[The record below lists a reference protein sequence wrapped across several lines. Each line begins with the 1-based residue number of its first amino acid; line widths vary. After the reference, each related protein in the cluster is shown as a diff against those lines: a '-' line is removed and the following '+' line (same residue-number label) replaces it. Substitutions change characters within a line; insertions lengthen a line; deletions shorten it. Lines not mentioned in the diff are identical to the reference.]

1 MADKTDDM
9 MKQTAKEL
17 SDAGLLRMYNS
28 EQKSIAEGNNTPYH
42 QRRMQATE
50 EELQAR
56 LDSYSQLESFELG
69 DLDNIIA
76 MASAVGLFSENAK
89 LAQEVLAK
97 AQAQKASLTPEQL
110 NEAALEA
117 MMKDSSYNKNDLDV
131 ALDAG
136 TQYNQEIS
144 GAKQQ
149 TTENVQPETKED
161 GPYRSHFDEVVDDAT
176 RQRLDSEARQL
187 NRAQSRIT
195 PLSYEMY
202 NNINDSEKLQL
213 NDHLKINYL
222 EMSPEARTEHS
233 AMIDKYNEEHAG
245 SNKAEE
251 LGSFDQIQWGKRLI
265 PAQVQAKDGSTT
277 YVCVES
283 AEIPLSDGNKIR
295 VVKEENGQYS
305 YTVLDKDDKVI
316 STEYGLDPNAII
328 GKLHEHPE
336 LANMSAELD
345 NVQAAQSGIEI
356 VEHPAETEGLTP
368 SDDQILTEMEN
379 LPEDKEE
386 LRQFDLENGIE
397 AVTQEQLEANDK
409 ILDNIQDPLAIDKDG
424 KLINPE
430 FAQEVQALNNLTI
443 TDDNGKDLSQEDQN
457 SARLDLIAAA
467 QLEAETEA
475 RACGNGNEE
484 EVKKLYNERFKEALQ
499 RNIVAAAF
507 ASSFQAGM
515 SDEQMRARF
524 QEAVNN
530 PQKTSLSAVRAV
542 TNHSSAKSE
551 KIVDRLKAKF
561 KSIPVVQKME
571 NKIKAF
577 DATMTEK
584 YGKKW
589 EVGKRFAKAALKS
602 AKNVAIYSLIGG
614 LSSAAAPYAF
624 AALAV
629 KSGYDA
635 VKSLQKEAKK
645 NNMSF
650 WQFAKANKGKVALA
664 FTTTGLSLAGS
675 ALGLSAGS
683 GMMGAE
689 AASKIQPA
697 LRTASRVLAVGS
709 KAAPA
714 VWHSF
719 KAAYKRF
726 KGDKEG
732 AKDELKLAKES
743 WTQTAEAAI
752 GIFVG
757 MEVGDKIAESRAA
770 AAENQPQS
778 ETPTASDNMQMSPA
792 EMAQTLEQMGLN
804 PDIVDSMSP
813 QAMQQYIMTHPEDYQ
828 AAQMM
833 MQDKDGD
840 GIADAIDPDH
850 GQGWATANETQL
862 DRLMDADPAKVNALL
877 NDGQWHSSAEL
888 KEMMENGQ
896 FNDEQLK
903 GIHELA
909 TREFDENG
917 HIIDPE
923 LREYYENLAREAAA
937 REAAQEELMQS
948 EEPLNNVKDQEPVYY
963 QPEMT
968 PEEQRAY
975 DEILNLISR
984 GEDMTNPE
992 VRASV
997 EGLAQIHLQDIKEAI
1012 ARGDNLAI
1020 AEKIAA
1026 LHNQGE
1032 DQEIALATRENEEDS
1047 RRLRNAKEDVL
1058 EAKSKLDAAR
1068 EALAQDPDN
1077 EKLQKEVEKLEKKF
1091 NKESLDLE
1099 QRDIKE
1105 SASEVKDQL
1114 KQDERAYKDIDKS
1127 YQTIQQ
1133 NFGLTE
1139 EQVNQGLAAMGIDIN
1154 NLPQDTSSL
1163 SEDAQKLITAHNMY
1177 EQVHQNEEDLKSRI
1191 AVNRVLLDDLENL
1204 EEQSKADEKDVKRGQ
1219 GLSAEAE
1226 ERLPGHSNIENSEI
1240 LASVQEMISPSR
1252 EAEQPQVMQE
1262 AEMRVAGVDPEP
1274 TVYKPE
1280 EKGIEDVEVIHESDI
1295 QRVDSRIGEITY
1307 HLDEK
1312 GNYNVGGNISVAKDM
1327 TSYNMLQSGMMQKD
1341 MAENPDMEMTNAY
1354 QTKLQMKSMEV
1365 MLRNEIYTDLQNRLN
1380 LGEEVPGAQEFMQ
1393 KHEEELRNLGLSRDE
1408 HGGIGRIADE
1418 QQRTTQQTEERP
1430 VERAVE
1436 NENKVEE
1443 KPVEKEEKVEEK
1455 PVEKSEEKIMTGA
1468 LSYGFTAEGDLNFN
1482 GNVAINEDSEAY
1494 KVAKEA
1500 IMASNNKNDAIF
1512 GSMFQN
1518 DETGAEL
1525 DTHNLVIANEV
1536 YSNLQQQEAEGT
1548 VLSAEEKMFIHKH
1561 EQKLA
1566 DLGLGRDENG
1576 NICKAENAPQQTAEK
1591 PVEKEEKTQEVDSSR
1606 KAQEDRIRQ
1615 VAQIYGKRNGLEG
1628 EALQEFIDKEVKEHM
1643 PQEQQSTPEPVVAEA
1658 PERHTIESKMGV
1670 VSYSIDKDGTLEI
1683 NRGLSQYSGSK
1694 EDRIIH
1700 AELTN
1705 DILDHKYGED
1715 RETTTRVQ
1723 RMSSEN
1729 KATVAM
1735 GYQMVYEDI
1744 HHRLEQGET
1753 IPGADKALQLIDKH
1767 LETMGLKLDE
1777 KGELTATDNKSDT
1790 KAYKELK
1797 GIEDEKRNIFQK
1809 IFKGR
1814 GSR

>member
-1 MADKTDDM
+1 MAEMTLEEAQNKVFDVEK
-9 MKQTAKEL
+9 L
-17 SDAGLLRMYNS
+17 SDAEILRMNKLL
-28 EQKSIAEGNNTPYH
+28 QAESSKEG
-42 QRRMQATE
+42 ATE
-50 EELQAR
+50 DDKTATGIVVSEMRTR
-56 LDSYSQLESFELG
+56 LEAYSQLESFELG
-69 DLDNIIA
+69 DLDNVIA
-76 MASAVGLFSENAK
+76 MAGAVGMFSEEAK

-117 MMKDSSYNKNDLDV
+117 MLKDPSY
-131 ALDAG
+131 
-136 TQYNQEIS
+136 S
-144 GAKQQ
+144 
-149 TTENVQPETKED
+149 KED
-161 GPYRSHFDEVVDDAT
+161 IAIAASANAEYRQEMDQNKEQEANKTSHKSHHDQVMEDVD
-176 RQRLDSEARQL
+176 QQLLDLAARQA

-195 PLSYEMY
+195 P
-202 NNINDSEKLQL
+202 
-213 NDHLKINYL
+213 
-222 EMSPEARTEHS
+222 
-233 AMIDKYNEEHAG
+233 
-245 SNKAEE
+245 
-251 LGSFDQIQWGKRLI
+251 
-265 PAQVQAKDGSTT
+265 
-277 YVCVES
+277 
-283 AEIPLSDGNKIR
+283 SDN
-295 VVKEENGQYS
+295 
-305 YTVLDKDDKVI
+305 
-316 STEYGLDPNAII
+316 
-328 GKLHEHPE
+328 
-336 LANMSAELD
+336 
-345 NVQAAQSGIEI
+345 
-356 VEHPAETEGLTP
+356 
-368 SDDQILTEMEN
+368 QILTEMEN

-397 AVTQEQLEANDK
+397 TVTQKQLESNDK
-409 ILDNIQDPLAIDKDG
+409 ILDNVQNPLAVDKDG

-635 VKSLQKEAKK
+635 VQSLQKEAKK

-697 LRTASRVLAVGS
+697 LRTASRVLAVGG
-709 KAAPA
+709 KAVPA
-714 VWHSF
+714 FW
-719 KAAYKRF
+719 KTATAAYKRMR
-726 KGDKEG
+726 GDKEG
-732 AKDELKLAKES
+732 AKADWKQAKES
-743 WTQTAEAAI
+743 WVQTTEAAI

-778 ETPTASDNMQMSPA
+778 ETPTASENQPQSETPTASDN
-792 EMAQTLEQMGLN
+792 
-804 PDIVDSMSP
+804 
-813 QAMQQYIMTHPEDYQ
+813 
-828 AAQMM
+828 

-840 GIADAIDPDH
+840 GIDDALDVDH

-877 NDGQWHSSAEL
+877 NDGQWHSSADL

-896 FNDEQLK
+896 FSDEQLK

-917 HIIDPE
+917 HIIDDD
-923 LREYYENLAREAAA
+923 LKAYYENLAREAAA

-948 EEPLNNVKDQEPVYY
+948 EEPLSNVKDQEPVYY
-963 QPEMT
+963 QPEGQQMT

-1280 EKGIEDVEVIHESDI
+1280 EREVEQPQVMQEAEMRVAGVDPEPTVYKPEEREVEQPQVMQEAEMRVAGVDPEPTVYKPEEKGIEDVEVIHESDI
-1295 QRVDSRIGEITY
+1295 QKVESRIGEITY
-1307 HLDEK
+1307 HLDEN

-1327 TSYNMLQSGMMQKD
+1327 TSYNALQSGMMQKD

-1365 MLRNEIYTDLQNRLN
+1365 MFRNEIYTDLQNRLN

-1430 VERAVE
+1430 VERPVTKE
-1436 NENKVEE
+1436 EKVEEQPAE
-1443 KPVEKEEKVEEK
+1443 KPVEKEEKVEEQPVEK
-1455 PVEKSEEKIMTGA
+1455 PVEKEEKIFSGA
-1468 LSYGFTAEGDLNFN
+1468 LKGDLNIS

-1518 DETGAEL
+1518 DEIGAEL
-1525 DTHNLVIANEV
+1525 DTHNLVVANEV

-1548 VLSAEEKMFIHKH
+1548 ALSAEEKMFIHKH

-1576 NICKAENAPQQTAEK
+1576 NICKATAEKEVEK
-1591 PVEKEEKTQEVDSSR
+1591 PVEKEGKEDAAQ
-1606 KAQEDRIRQ
+1606 KAAEARIRQ

-1628 EALQEFIDKEVKEHM
+1628 EALQEFIDKQVKEHM
-1643 PQEQQSTPEPVVAEA
+1643 PQEQVVTEA
-1658 PERHTIESKMGV
+1658 PKRHTIESKMG
-1670 VSYSIDKDGTLEI
+1670 
-1683 NRGLSQYSGSK
+1683 
-1694 EDRIIH
+1694 
-1700 AELTN
+1700 
-1705 DILDHKYGED
+1705 
-1715 RETTTRVQ
+1715 
-1723 RMSSEN
+1723 
-1729 KATVAM
+1729 
-1735 GYQMVYEDI
+1735 
-1744 HHRLEQGET
+1744 
-1753 IPGADKALQLIDKH
+1753 
-1767 LETMGLKLDE
+1767 
-1777 KGELTATDNKSDT
+1777 
-1790 KAYKELK
+1790 
-1797 GIEDEKRNIFQK
+1797 IEDEKKNIFQK
-1809 IFKGR
+1809 IFKGIDR
-1814 GSR
+1814 

>member
-1 MADKTDDM
+1 MAEMTLEEAQNKVFDVEK
-9 MKQTAKEL
+9 L
-17 SDAGLLRMYNS
+17 SDAEILRMNKLL
-28 EQKSIAEGNNTPYH
+28 QAESSKEG
-42 QRRMQATE
+42 ATE
-50 EELQAR
+50 DDKTATGIVVSEMRTR
-56 LDSYSQLESFELG
+56 LEAYSQLESFELG
-69 DLDNIIA
+69 DLDNVIA
-76 MASAVGLFSENAK
+76 MAGAVGMFSEEAK

-117 MMKDSSYNKNDLDV
+117 MLKDPSY
-131 ALDAG
+131 
-136 TQYNQEIS
+136 S
-144 GAKQQ
+144 
-149 TTENVQPETKED
+149 KED
-161 GPYRSHFDEVVDDAT
+161 IAIAASANAEYRQEMDQNKEQEANKTSHKSHHDQVMEDVD
-176 RQRLDSEARQL
+176 QQLLDLAARQA

-195 PLSYEMY
+195 P
-202 NNINDSEKLQL
+202 
-213 NDHLKINYL
+213 
-222 EMSPEARTEHS
+222 
-233 AMIDKYNEEHAG
+233 
-245 SNKAEE
+245 
-251 LGSFDQIQWGKRLI
+251 
-265 PAQVQAKDGSTT
+265 
-277 YVCVES
+277 
-283 AEIPLSDGNKIR
+283 SDN
-295 VVKEENGQYS
+295 
-305 YTVLDKDDKVI
+305 
-316 STEYGLDPNAII
+316 
-328 GKLHEHPE
+328 
-336 LANMSAELD
+336 
-345 NVQAAQSGIEI
+345 
-356 VEHPAETEGLTP
+356 
-368 SDDQILTEMEN
+368 QILTEMEN

-409 ILDNIQDPLAIDKDG
+409 ILDNIQDPLAVDKDG

-697 LRTASRVLAVGS
+697 LRTASRVLAVGG
-709 KAAPA
+709 KAVPA
-714 VWHSF
+714 FW
-719 KAAYKRF
+719 KTATAAYKRMR
-726 KGDKEG
+726 GDKEG
-732 AKDELKLAKES
+732 AKADWKQAKES
-743 WTQTAEAAI
+743 WVQTTEAAI

-778 ETPTASDNMQMSPA
+778 ETPTASDNMQ
-792 EMAQTLEQMGLN
+792 
-804 PDIVDSMSP
+804 
-813 QAMQQYIMTHPEDYQ
+813 
-828 AAQMM
+828 
-833 MQDKDGD
+833 DKDGD
-840 GIADAIDPDH
+840 GIDDALDVDH

-877 NDGQWHSSAEL
+877 NDGQWHSSADL
-888 KEMMENGQ
+888 KEMMEKGQ
-896 FNDEQLK
+896 FSDEQLK

-917 HIIDPE
+917 HIIDDD
-923 LREYYENLAREAAA
+923 LKAYYENLAREAAA

-948 EEPLNNVKDQEPVYY
+948 EEPLSNVKDQEPVYY
-963 QPEMT
+963 QPEGQQMT

-1295 QRVDSRIGEITY
+1295 QKVESRIGEITY
-1307 HLDEK
+1307 HLDEN

-1327 TSYNMLQSGMMQKD
+1327 TSYNALQSGMMQKD

-1365 MLRNEIYTDLQNRLN
+1365 MFRNEIYTDLQNRLN

-1430 VERAVE
+1430 VERPVTKE
-1436 NENKVEE
+1436 EKVEEQPAE
-1443 KPVEKEEKVEEK
+1443 KPVEKEEKVEEQPVEK
-1455 PVEKSEEKIMTGA
+1455 PVEKEEKIFSGA
-1468 LSYGFTAEGDLNFN
+1468 LNYGFTAEGDLNIS

-1518 DETGAEL
+1518 DEIGAEL
-1525 DTHNLVIANEV
+1525 DTHNLVVANEV

-1548 VLSAEEKMFIHKH
+1548 ALSAEEKMFIHKH

-1576 NICKAENAPQQTAEK
+1576 NICKAENVPQQTAEK
-1591 PVEKEEKTQEVDSSR
+1591 EVEKPVEKEGKEDAAQ
-1606 KAQEDRIRQ
+1606 KAAEARIRQ

-1628 EALQEFIDKEVKEHM
+1628 EALQEFIDKQVKEHM
-1643 PQEQQSTPEPVVAEA
+1643 PQEQVVTEA
-1658 PERHTIESKMGV
+1658 PKRHTIESKMG
-1670 VSYSIDKDGTLEI
+1670 
-1683 NRGLSQYSGSK
+1683 
-1694 EDRIIH
+1694 
-1700 AELTN
+1700 
-1705 DILDHKYGED
+1705 
-1715 RETTTRVQ
+1715 
-1723 RMSSEN
+1723 
-1729 KATVAM
+1729 
-1735 GYQMVYEDI
+1735 
-1744 HHRLEQGET
+1744 
-1753 IPGADKALQLIDKH
+1753 
-1767 LETMGLKLDE
+1767 
-1777 KGELTATDNKSDT
+1777 
-1790 KAYKELK
+1790 
-1797 GIEDEKRNIFQK
+1797 IEDEKKNIFQK
-1809 IFKGR
+1809 IFKGIDR
-1814 GSR
+1814 

>member
-1 MADKTDDM
+1 MAEMTLEEAQNKVFDVEK
-9 MKQTAKEL
+9 L
-17 SDAGLLRMYNS
+17 SDAEILRMNKLL
-28 EQKSIAEGNNTPYH
+28 QAESSKEG
-42 QRRMQATE
+42 ATE
-50 EELQAR
+50 DDKTATGIVVSEMRTR
-56 LDSYSQLESFELG
+56 LEAYSQLESFELG
-69 DLDNIIA
+69 DLDNVIA
-76 MASAVGLFSENAK
+76 MAGAVGMFSEEAK

-117 MMKDSSYNKNDLDV
+117 MLKDPSY
-131 ALDAG
+131 
-136 TQYNQEIS
+136 S
-144 GAKQQ
+144 
-149 TTENVQPETKED
+149 KED
-161 GPYRSHFDEVVDDAT
+161 IAIAASANAEYRQEMDQNKEQEANKTSHKSHHDQVMEDVD
-176 RQRLDSEARQL
+176 QQLLDLAARQA

-195 PLSYEMY
+195 P
-202 NNINDSEKLQL
+202 
-213 NDHLKINYL
+213 
-222 EMSPEARTEHS
+222 
-233 AMIDKYNEEHAG
+233 
-245 SNKAEE
+245 
-251 LGSFDQIQWGKRLI
+251 
-265 PAQVQAKDGSTT
+265 
-277 YVCVES
+277 
-283 AEIPLSDGNKIR
+283 SDN
-295 VVKEENGQYS
+295 
-305 YTVLDKDDKVI
+305 
-316 STEYGLDPNAII
+316 
-328 GKLHEHPE
+328 
-336 LANMSAELD
+336 
-345 NVQAAQSGIEI
+345 
-356 VEHPAETEGLTP
+356 
-368 SDDQILTEMEN
+368 QILTEMEN

-397 AVTQEQLEANDK
+397 TVTQKQLESNDK
-409 ILDNIQDPLAIDKDG
+409 ILDNVQNPLAVDKDG

-635 VKSLQKEAKK
+635 VQSLQKEAKK

-697 LRTASRVLAVGS
+697 LRTASRVLAVGG
-709 KAAPA
+709 KAVPA
-714 VWHSF
+714 FW
-719 KAAYKRF
+719 KTATAAYKRMR
-726 KGDKEG
+726 GDKEG
-732 AKDELKLAKES
+732 AKADWKQAKES
-743 WTQTAEAAI
+743 WVQTTEAAI

-778 ETPTASDNMQMSPA
+778 ETPTASENQPQSETPTASDN
-792 EMAQTLEQMGLN
+792 
-804 PDIVDSMSP
+804 
-813 QAMQQYIMTHPEDYQ
+813 
-828 AAQMM
+828 

-840 GIADAIDPDH
+840 GIDDALDVDH

-877 NDGQWHSSAEL
+877 NDGQWHSSADL

-896 FNDEQLK
+896 FSDEQLK

-917 HIIDPE
+917 HIIDDD
-923 LREYYENLAREAAA
+923 LKAYYENLAREAAA

-948 EEPLNNVKDQEPVYY
+948 EEPLSNVKDQEPVYY
-963 QPEMT
+963 QPEGQQMT

-1280 EKGIEDVEVIHESDI
+1280 EREVEQPQVMQEAEMRVAGVDPEPTVYKPEEKEVEQPQVMQEAEMRVAGVDPEPTVYKPEEKGIEDVEVIHESDI
-1295 QRVDSRIGEITY
+1295 QKVESRIGEITY
-1307 HLDEK
+1307 HLDEN

-1327 TSYNMLQSGMMQKD
+1327 TSYNALQSGMMQKD

-1365 MLRNEIYTDLQNRLN
+1365 MFRNEIYTDLQNRLN

-1430 VERAVE
+1430 VERPVTKE
-1436 NENKVEE
+1436 EKVEEQPAE
-1443 KPVEKEEKVEEK
+1443 KPVEKEEKVEEQPVEK
-1455 PVEKSEEKIMTGA
+1455 PVEKEEKIFSGA
-1468 LSYGFTAEGDLNFN
+1468 LNYGFTAEGDLNIS
-1482 GNVAINEDSEAY
+1482 GNVTINEDSEAY

-1518 DETGAEL
+1518 DEIGAEL
-1525 DTHNLVIANEV
+1525 DTHNLVVANEV

-1548 VLSAEEKMFIHKH
+1548 ALSAEEKMFIHKH

-1576 NICKAENAPQQTAEK
+1576 NICKAENVPQQTAEK
-1591 PVEKEEKTQEVDSSR
+1591 EVEKPVEKEGKEDAAQ
-1606 KAQEDRIRQ
+1606 KAAETRIRQ

-1628 EALQEFIDKEVKEHM
+1628 EALQEFIDKQVKEHM
-1643 PQEQQSTPEPVVAEA
+1643 PQEQVVTEA
-1658 PERHTIESKMGV
+1658 PKRHTIESKMG
-1670 VSYSIDKDGTLEI
+1670 
-1683 NRGLSQYSGSK
+1683 
-1694 EDRIIH
+1694 
-1700 AELTN
+1700 
-1705 DILDHKYGED
+1705 
-1715 RETTTRVQ
+1715 
-1723 RMSSEN
+1723 
-1729 KATVAM
+1729 
-1735 GYQMVYEDI
+1735 
-1744 HHRLEQGET
+1744 
-1753 IPGADKALQLIDKH
+1753 
-1767 LETMGLKLDE
+1767 
-1777 KGELTATDNKSDT
+1777 
-1790 KAYKELK
+1790 
-1797 GIEDEKRNIFQK
+1797 IEDEKKNIFQK
-1809 IFKGR
+1809 IFKGIDR
-1814 GSR
+1814 

>member
-1 MADKTDDM
+1 MAEMTLEEAQNKVFDVEK
-9 MKQTAKEL
+9 L
-17 SDAGLLRMYNS
+17 SDAEILRMNKLL
-28 EQKSIAEGNNTPYH
+28 QAESSKEG
-42 QRRMQATE
+42 ATE
-50 EELQAR
+50 DDKTATGIVVSEMRTR
-56 LDSYSQLESFELG
+56 LEAYSQLESFELG
-69 DLDNIIA
+69 DLDNVIA
-76 MASAVGLFSENAK
+76 MAGAVGMFSEEAK

-117 MMKDSSYNKNDLDV
+117 MLKDPSY
-131 ALDAG
+131 
-136 TQYNQEIS
+136 S
-144 GAKQQ
+144 
-149 TTENVQPETKED
+149 KED
-161 GPYRSHFDEVVDDAT
+161 IAIAASANAEYRQEMDQNKEQEANKTSHKSHHDQVMEDVD
-176 RQRLDSEARQL
+176 QQLLDLAARQA

-195 PLSYEMY
+195 P
-202 NNINDSEKLQL
+202 
-213 NDHLKINYL
+213 
-222 EMSPEARTEHS
+222 
-233 AMIDKYNEEHAG
+233 
-245 SNKAEE
+245 
-251 LGSFDQIQWGKRLI
+251 
-265 PAQVQAKDGSTT
+265 
-277 YVCVES
+277 
-283 AEIPLSDGNKIR
+283 SDN
-295 VVKEENGQYS
+295 
-305 YTVLDKDDKVI
+305 
-316 STEYGLDPNAII
+316 
-328 GKLHEHPE
+328 
-336 LANMSAELD
+336 
-345 NVQAAQSGIEI
+345 
-356 VEHPAETEGLTP
+356 
-368 SDDQILTEMEN
+368 QILTEMEN

-397 AVTQEQLEANDK
+397 TVTQKQLESNDK
-409 ILDNIQDPLAIDKDG
+409 ILDNVQNPLAVDKDG

-635 VKSLQKEAKK
+635 VQSLQKEAKK

-697 LRTASRVLAVGS
+697 LRTASRVLAVGG
-709 KAAPA
+709 KAVPA
-714 VWHSF
+714 FW
-719 KAAYKRF
+719 KTATAAYKRMR
-726 KGDKEG
+726 GDKEG
-732 AKDELKLAKES
+732 AKADWKQAKES
-743 WTQTAEAAI
+743 WVQTTEAAI

-778 ETPTASDNMQMSPA
+778 ETPTASENQPQSETPTASENQPQSETPTASDN
-792 EMAQTLEQMGLN
+792 
-804 PDIVDSMSP
+804 
-813 QAMQQYIMTHPEDYQ
+813 
-828 AAQMM
+828 

-840 GIADAIDPDH
+840 GIDDALDVDH

-877 NDGQWHSSAEL
+877 NDGQWHSSADL
-888 KEMMENGQ
+888 KEMMEKGQ
-896 FNDEQLK
+896 FSDEQLK

-917 HIIDPE
+917 HIIDDD
-923 LREYYENLAREAAA
+923 LKAYYENLAREAAA

-948 EEPLNNVKDQEPVYY
+948 EEPLSNVKDQEPVYY
-963 QPEMT
+963 QPEGQQMT

-1280 EKGIEDVEVIHESDI
+1280 EREVEQPQVMQEAEMRVAGVDPEPTVYKPEEKGIEDVEVIHESDI
-1295 QRVDSRIGEITY
+1295 QKVESRIGEITY
-1307 HLDEK
+1307 HLDEN

-1327 TSYNMLQSGMMQKD
+1327 TSYNALQSGMMQKD

-1430 VERAVE
+1430 VERPVTKE
-1436 NENKVEE
+1436 EKVEEQPVE
-1443 KPVEKEEKVEEK
+1443 KPVEKEEKIF
-1455 PVEKSEEKIMTGA
+1455 SGA
-1468 LSYGFTAEGDLNFN
+1468 LNYGFTAEGDLNIS

-1518 DETGAEL
+1518 DEIGAEL
-1525 DTHNLVIANEV
+1525 DTHNLVVANEV

-1548 VLSAEEKMFIHKH
+1548 ALSAEEKMFIHKH

-1576 NICKAENAPQQTAEK
+1576 NICKAENVPQQTAEKVEEKPAEK
-1591 PVEKEEKTQEVDSSR
+1591 PVEKEEKVEEQPVEKPVEKEEKIFSGALNYGFTAEGDLNISGNVAINEDSEAYKVAKEAIMASNNKNDAIFGSMFQNDEIGAELDTHNLVVANEVYSNLQQQEAEGTALSAEEKMFIHKHEQKLADLGLGR
-1606 KAQEDRIRQ
+1606 DENGNICKAEDVPQQTAEKVEEKPAEKPVEKEGKEDAAQKAAEARIRQ

-1628 EALQEFIDKEVKEHM
+1628 EALQEFIDKQVKEHM
-1643 PQEQQSTPEPVVAEA
+1643 PQEQVVTEA
-1658 PERHTIESKMGV
+1658 PKRHTIESKMG
-1670 VSYSIDKDGTLEI
+1670 
-1683 NRGLSQYSGSK
+1683 
-1694 EDRIIH
+1694 
-1700 AELTN
+1700 
-1705 DILDHKYGED
+1705 
-1715 RETTTRVQ
+1715 
-1723 RMSSEN
+1723 
-1729 KATVAM
+1729 
-1735 GYQMVYEDI
+1735 
-1744 HHRLEQGET
+1744 
-1753 IPGADKALQLIDKH
+1753 
-1767 LETMGLKLDE
+1767 
-1777 KGELTATDNKSDT
+1777 
-1790 KAYKELK
+1790 
-1797 GIEDEKRNIFQK
+1797 IEDEKKNIFQK
-1809 IFKGR
+1809 IFKGIDR
-1814 GSR
+1814 